1 MLKGNFNIIITGV
14 GGQGLITLVA
24 IFNEAAFSESYDVK
38 SSELHGLSQRGGSV
52 ETHVRFGKKVYS
64 PLISDGEA
72 DLIIGLELLEG
83 LRAVR
88 HAGPK
93 TKFLVNEYSFPF
105 PGSLKK
111 EEILDNLKKIVK
123 NKLFA
128 PNLVVNILG
137 DFVRGFSNFWTSYSF
152 LVETGRIKT
161 GAWNFLM
168 NTPEKKFRTKDAE
181 NMYEKDEGFKLA
193 FDELVKDAIK
203 IDIVEK
209 HNPNLYED

>member
-1 MLKGNFNIIITGV
+1 MGV
-14 GGQGLITLVA
+14 GGQGLITLVS
-24 IFNEAAFSESYDVK
+24 ILNEAAFIEGYDVK

-72 DLIIGLELLEG
+72 DLIIGLELLES

-88 HAGPK
+88 HAGPE

-123 NKLFA
+123 DKLY
-128 PNLVVNILG
+128 LV
-137 DFVRGFSNFWTSYSF
+137 
-152 LVETGRIKT
+152 
-161 GAWNFLM
+161 
-168 NTPEKKFRTKDAE
+168 P
-181 NMYEKDEGFKLA
+181 A
-193 FDELVKDAIK
+193 FDICKKELNNEVVSGIYLLGCAVFKKLIPLKPRSVLKAIEK
-203 IDIVEK
+203 IIPQKYLEL
-209 HNPNLYED
+209 NQRAFNLAND

>member
-1 MLKGNFNIIITGV
+1 MGQFSPRKDLKFISQGKTIP
-14 GGQGLITLVA
+14 GGQILKFNAFQLIEMNVKNALNEEKHG
-24 IFNEAAFSESYDVK
+24 FNGIMCDV
-38 SSELHGLSQRGGSV
+38 
-52 ETHVRFGKKVYS
+52 
-64 PLISDGEA
+64 
-72 DLIIGLELLEG
+72 
-83 LRAVR
+83 
-88 HAGPK
+88 
-93 TKFLVNEYSFPF
+93 
-105 PGSLKK
+105 
-111 EEILDNLKKIVK
+111 KIVK